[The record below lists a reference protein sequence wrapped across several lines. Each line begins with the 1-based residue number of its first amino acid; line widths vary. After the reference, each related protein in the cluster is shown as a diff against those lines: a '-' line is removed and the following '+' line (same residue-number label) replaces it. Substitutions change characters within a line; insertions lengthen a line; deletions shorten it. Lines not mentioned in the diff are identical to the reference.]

1 MEHQPAKKR
10 NLLVRLLLFLLAL
23 AVALGAV
30 GLVVFRDSLNMDAL
44 KRWFSYRA
52 LTLSDSGQAESFRYS
67 GSVDDVF
74 AALEGD
80 LLVCSSGSISLYSG
94 SGTEYLDLSVS
105 MSAPAVDVSGDTA
118 VVYDAGGTALYVF
131 RQRAEV
137 FSLTCDGSLL
147 SAHLNADRMM
157 TVVSQESG
165 SRGVVTVYDGEGAVR
180 AVLRLSSTYVM
191 DAALADDG
199 TTLAVVTIGQQS
211 GSFSSSLLIYDLAS
225 VPAGDV
231 SYDVSP
237 VSSTDLGGSVI
248 LSLRQNGGIFWA
260 LGDRGVC
267 VLGADGVLLGA
278 ADWSD
283 QYLKSYS
290 LAGDGFAVAQL
301 GRYRAG
307 SQGEL
312 WVVDQSGVLAGSLPL
327 EEQVLSV
334 DAAGRYFAVLTAD
347 RLDIYTSDLTLYSTL
362 EGTMGARKVLL
373 RGDGSALLISADSAR
388 LYVPS

>member
-1 MEHQPAKKR
+1 MEQQPKKKR
-10 NLLVRLLLFLLAL
+10 NILIRLLLFLLAL
-23 AVALGAV
+23 AVVLGAV
-30 GLVVFRDSLNMDAL
+30 GLVVFRDRLNMDAL
-44 KRWFSYRA
+44 KRWFAYRA

-74 AALEGD
+74 ASLEGD
-80 LLVCSSGSISLYSG
+80 LLVCSPNTISLYSG
-94 SGTEYLDLSVS
+94 SGTQYIDLSVS
-105 MSAPAVDVSGDTA
+105 MSAPAVDVSGNTA

-147 SAHLNADRMM
+147 SAHLNTSGMV

-165 SRGVVTVYDGEGAVR
+165 SRGVVTIYDSEGEIR
-180 AVLRLSSTYVM
+180 AALRLSSSYVM

-211 GSFSSSLLIYDLAS
+211 GSFASSLLIYDLAS
-225 VPAGDV
+225 VPTGDV
-231 SYDVSP
+231 NYDISP
-237 VSSTDLGGSVI
+237 VSSADLGSSVV
-248 LSLRQNGGIFWA
+248 LSLRQSGSCFWA
-260 LGDRGVC
+260 LGDRGIA
-267 VLGADGVLLGA
+267 VLDLEGTLLDSV
-278 ADWSD
+278 DWSD

-290 LAGDGFAVAQL
+290 LDGDGFAVAQL

-312 WVVDQSGVLAGSLPL
+312 MVIDQSGALAGSLPL

-347 RLDIYTSDLTLYSTL
+347 RLDIYTSDLTPYSTL
-362 EGTMGARKVLL
+362 SGTQGARKVLL
-373 RGDGSALLISADSAR
+373 RSDGSALLISADSAS